1 MRGSKRFAWTIATPA
16 ILGLIAVSIVPIV
29 WMAFSAF
36 QKFSPNPKVAPK
48 FNGLDNLWALFEDPQ
63 FVNSIGLTAFIG
75 VILFVIQ
82 LTLGFAI
89 AWALYHIRRGRS
101 IVVSLILIPTA
112 IAPLIAGLA
121 WWMLFNTKFGAV
133 NSILGIF
140 GIDQVQWIVQMP
152 WALVAIIVASVWH
165 GTPFTAVILLGGL
178 TTIPP
183 DVLDAARVDG
193 ASPRRQLLYVVLPL
207 MRPFFLVA
215 GLFLII
221 GLVGL
226 FEMPQAITQGGPGNE
241 TVVQGMYLFK
251 LAFNFFDLGRS
262 SMMSLLFV
270 IFLSVVGTIF
280 FRLMRRREV

>member
-1 MRGSKRFAWTIATPA
+1 MRGSKRFAWTLATPA
-16 ILGLIAVSIVPIV
+16 ILGLIAVSIVPFI
-29 WMAFSAF
+29 WMLISAF
-36 QKFSPNPKVAPK
+36 QKFSPNPKIPAT

-82 LTLGFAI
+82 LTMGFAI
-89 AWALYHIRRGRS
+89 AWALYHIRRGRA
-101 IVVSLILIPTA
+101 IIVSLILIPTA

-121 WWMLFNTKFGAV
+121 WWMLFSTKYGAV
-133 NSILGIF
+133 NSILGMF
-140 GIDQVQWIVQMP
+140 GIDQVQWIVEMP

-165 GTPFTAVILLGGL
+165 GTPFTAIILLGGL

-183 DVLDAARVDG
+183 DVLDASRVDG
-193 ASPRRQLLYVVLPL
+193 ASARRQLLYVVLPL
-207 MRPFFLVA
+207 MKPFFLVA

-251 LAFNFFDLGRS
+251 LAFNFYDLGRS
-262 SMMSLLFV
+262 SMMSLLLV
-270 IFLSVVGTIF
+270 IFLSIVGTLF
-280 FRLMRRREV
+280 YRLMNRKEA

>member
-140 GIDQVQWIVQMP
+140 GIDC
-152 WALVAIIVASVWH
+152 SD
-165 GTPFTAVILLGGL
+165 AVGPCCHHCRLGL
-178 TTIPP
+178 
-183 DVLDAARVDG
+183 ARHSIYSCNSTWWPNDD
-193 ASPRRQLLYVVLPL
+193 S
-207 MRPFFLVA
+207 A
-215 GLFLII
+215 GC
-221 GLVGL
+221 
-226 FEMPQAITQGGPGNE
+226 A
-241 TVVQGMYLFK
+241 
-251 LAFNFFDLGRS
+251 
-262 SMMSLLFV
+262 
-270 IFLSVVGTIF
+270 
-280 FRLMRRREV
+280 